1 MSGAAG
7 CGPFVLWAVGLCA
20 VGAAVALPVVLPRD
34 REGLHVGLTGG
45 IAVGL
50 FVTAVWYV
58 STACR
63 AW

>member
-1 MSGAAG
+1 MSGGAE
-7 CGPFVLWAVGLCA
+7 CGRIGLWVASLCA
-20 VGAAVALPVVLPRD
+20 VLAGSVLLAAAPRD
-34 REGLHVGLTGG
+34 REGLHVGLAGG
-45 IAVGL
+45 IAVGM